1 MRLIIFILS
10 LLISQGGI
18 SKQKLDSLL
27 IELEATMDNH
37 RIYDLQKEKRIKI
50 LLEKSNQTSDLKKL
64 YKLYNEI
71 YEAYEF
77 YNFDNAL
84 KYIEEIIQ
92 IAERLGN
99 NLLLN
104 QAKIKM
110 GELLSSSGRFKESFD
125 VLNDID
131 RNALSDSL
139 IKNYFIAHKKTYSGL
154 VYNTA
159 VKNNKLNYS
168 QLYAAYE
175 DSLYTLLKPNTEEV
189 LKLRERRFRDSHNI
203 KKALEINT
211 QRLENVFIGSRD
223 YALITFERSLIYELN
238 GEFEKQK
245 ECLILSAISDIQA
258 SVKDNASMGILAMIL
273 FVEGDVDRA
282 HRYIN
287 FSYND
292 AKFYSSQI
300 RFVYIANIM
309 PIISKAYEQKNA
321 KQKNKLQNSL
331 LFISILA
338 SLLLIAV
345 FYILKQIKNV
355 SVTRNKLR
363 KANKKLKELNT
374 KLNNSNEDLKKLYLE
389 LSDLDK
395 IKVHYIGNF
404 LNLYSEYIS
413 KLDVYRKLVRKYVNS
428 NQTDALLKLAESKQ
442 FIDEELQIFNKNF
455 DRSFLHI
462 YPNFVTEVNKLLK
475 PEKQIELADKTT
487 LNTELRILALI
498 KLSITNSSRIAKI
511 LRYSVNTIYNYRAA
525 INKSSIDKENFEK
538 MIKTI

>member
-27 IELEATMDNH
+27 IELEATMENH
-37 RIYDLQKEKRIKI
+37 SIYDLQKEKRIKI

-64 YKLYNEI
+64 YQLYNEI

-84 KYIEEIIQ
+84 KYIEENIQ
-92 IAERLGN
+92 IAERLDD

-110 GELLSSSGRFKESFD
+110 GLLLVGSGRFKESVD
-125 VLNDID
+125 VLKEID
-131 RNALSDSL
+131 RNALSESL
-139 IKNYFIAHKKTYSGL
+139 INNYFIAHKEAFVGL
-154 VYNTA
+154 AYNTV
-159 VKNNKLNYS
+159 VKRSKLNYTE
-168 QLYAAYE
+168 LYKAYQ
-175 DSLYTLLKPNTEEV
+175 DSLYTRLKPNTLESLR
-189 LKLRERRFRDSHNI
+189 LKEKQYRDSHNI
-203 KKALEINT
+203 AEALEINK
-211 QRLENVFIGSRD
+211 QRLGNIDKGSREF
-223 YALITFERSLIYELN
+223 ALVTFERSLLYEWN

-245 ECLILSAISDIQA
+245 EYLILSAISDIQA

-273 FVEGDVDRA
+273 FAEGDVDRA

-287 FSYND
+287 FSYDD

-300 RFVYIANIM
+300 RFVNIAKSM
-309 PIISKAYEQKNA
+309 PLITKSYEQKNA

-338 SLLLIAV
+338 SLLLIAI

-363 KANKKLKELNT
+363 KANKKLKEFNT

-389 LSDLDK
+389 LSEVDK

-475 PEKQIELADKTT
+475 PERQIELADKTT

-525 INKSSIDKENFEK
+525 INKSAIDKENFEK

>member
-1 MRLIIFILS
+1 MRLSIFILS
-10 LLISQGGI
+10 FIISYGSI
-18 SKQKLDSLL
+18 SKPNIDSLL

-84 KYIEEIIQ
+84 KYIEENIQ
-92 IAERLGN
+92 IAERLN
-99 NLLLN
+99 DNLLVN

-223 YALITFERSLIYELN
+223 YALITFERSLLYEWI

-245 ECLILSAISDIQA
+245 EYLILSAISDIQA

-345 FYILKQIKNV
+345 FYILKQIKNI

-389 LSDLDK
+389 LSDVDK

>member
-1 MRLIIFILS
+1 LRLIIFILS

-27 IELEATMDNH
+27 IELEATMENH
-37 RIYDLQKEKRIKI
+37 SIYDLQKEKRIKI

-84 KYIEEIIQ
+84 KYIEENIQ
-92 IAERLGN
+92 IAERLDD

-110 GELLSSSGRFKESFD
+110 GLLLVGSGRFKESVD
-125 VLNDID
+125 VLKEID
-131 RNALSDSL
+131 RNALSESL
-139 IKNYFIAHKKTYSGL
+139 INNYFIAHKEAFVGL
-154 VYNTA
+154 AYNTV
-159 VKNNKLNYS
+159 VKRSKLNYTE
-168 QLYAAYE
+168 LYKAYQ
-175 DSLYTLLKPNTEEV
+175 DSLYTRLKPNTLESLR
-189 LKLRERRFRDSHNI
+189 LKEKQYRDSHNI
-203 KKALEINT
+203 AEALEINT
-211 QRLENVFIGSRD
+211 QRLENIDKGSREF
-223 YALITFERSLIYELN
+223 ALVTFERSLLYEWN

-245 ECLILSAISDIQA
+245 EYLILSAISDIQA

-273 FVEGDVDRA
+273 FAEGDVDRA

-287 FSYND
+287 FSYDD

-300 RFVYIANIM
+300 RFVNIAKSM
-309 PIISKAYEQKNA
+309 PLITKSYEQKNA

-338 SLLLIAV
+338 SLLLIAI

-363 KANKKLKELNT
+363 KANKKLKEFNT

-389 LSDLDK
+389 LSEVDK

-525 INKSSIDKENFEK
+525 INKSAIDKENFEK

>member
-1 MRLIIFILS
+1 LRLIIFILS

-84 KYIEEIIQ
+84 KYIEENIQ
-92 IAERLGN
+92 IAERLN
-99 NLLLN
+99 DNLLVN

-223 YALITFERSLIYELN
+223 YALITFERSLLYEWI

-245 ECLILSAISDIQA
+245 EYLILSAISDIQA

-345 FYILKQIKNV
+345 FYILKQIKNI

-389 LSDLDK
+389 LSDVDK

>member
-50 LLEKSNQTSDLKKL
+50 LLEKSNKTSDLKKV

-110 GELLSSSGRFKESFD
+110 GELLSSSGRFKESAD

-223 YALITFERSLIYELN
+223 YALITFERSLLYEWI

-245 ECLILSAISDIQA
+245 EYLILSAISDIQA

-345 FYILKQIKNV
+345 FYILKQIKNI

-389 LSDLDK
+389 LSDVDK

-428 NQTDALLKLAESKQ
+428 NQTDALLKLAESKK
-442 FIDEELQIFNKNF
+442 FEDEELQIFNKNF

>member
-1 MRLIIFILS
+1 LRLIIFILS

-27 IELEATMDNH
+27 IELEATMENH
-37 RIYDLQKEKRIKI
+37 SIYDLQKEKRIKI

-84 KYIEEIIQ
+84 KYIEENIQ
-92 IAERLGN
+92 IAERLDD

-110 GELLSSSGRFKESFD
+110 GLLLVGSGRFKESVD
-125 VLNDID
+125 VLKEID
-131 RNALSDSL
+131 RNALSESL
-139 IKNYFIAHKKTYSGL
+139 INNYFIAHKEAFVGL
-154 VYNTA
+154 AYNTV
-159 VKNNKLNYS
+159 VKRSKLNYTE
-168 QLYAAYE
+168 LYKAYQ
-175 DSLYTLLKPNTEEV
+175 DSLYTRLKPNTLESLR
-189 LKLRERRFRDSHNI
+189 LKEKQYRDSHNI
-203 KKALEINT
+203 AEALEINK
-211 QRLENVFIGSRD
+211 QRLGNIDKGSREF
-223 YALITFERSLIYELN
+223 ALVTFERSLLYEWN

-245 ECLILSAISDIQA
+245 EYLILSAISDIQA

-273 FVEGDVDRA
+273 FAEGDVDRA

-287 FSYND
+287 FSYDD

-300 RFVYIANIM
+300 RFVNIAKSM
-309 PIISKAYEQKNA
+309 PLITKSYEQKNA

-338 SLLLIAV
+338 SLLLIAI

-363 KANKKLKELNT
+363 KANKKLKEFNT

-389 LSDLDK
+389 LSEVDK

-525 INKSSIDKENFEK
+525 INKSAIDKENFEK

>member
-27 IELEATMDNH
+27 IELEATMENH
-37 RIYDLQKEKRIKI
+37 SIYDLQKEKRIKI

-84 KYIEEIIQ
+84 KYIEENIQ
-92 IAERLGN
+92 IAERLDD

-110 GELLSSSGRFKESFD
+110 GLLLVGSGRFKESVD
-125 VLNDID
+125 VLKEID
-131 RNALSDSL
+131 RNALSESL
-139 IKNYFIAHKKTYSGL
+139 INNYFIAHKEAFVGL
-154 VYNTA
+154 AYNTV
-159 VKNNKLNYS
+159 VKRSKLNYTE
-168 QLYAAYE
+168 LYKAYQ
-175 DSLYTLLKPNTEEV
+175 DSLYTRLKPNTLESLR
-189 LKLRERRFRDSHNI
+189 LKEKQYRDSHNI
-203 KKALEINT
+203 AEALEINK
-211 QRLENVFIGSRD
+211 QRLGNIDKGSREF
-223 YALITFERSLIYELN
+223 ALVTFERSLLYEWN

-245 ECLILSAISDIQA
+245 EYLILSAISDIQA

-273 FVEGDVDRA
+273 FAEGDVDRA

-287 FSYND
+287 FSYDD

-300 RFVYIANIM
+300 RFVNIAKSM
-309 PIISKAYEQKNA
+309 PLITKSYEQKNA

-338 SLLLIAV
+338 SLLLIAI

-363 KANKKLKELNT
+363 KANKKLKEFNT

-389 LSDLDK
+389 LSEVDK

-475 PEKQIELADKTT
+475 PERQIELADKTT

-525 INKSSIDKENFEK
+525 INKSAIDKENFEK

>member
-18 SKQKLDSLL
+18 CKQNLDSLL

-50 LLEKSNQTSDLKKL
+50 LLEKSNKTSDLRKV

-84 KYIEEIIQ
+84 KYIEENIQ
-92 IAERLGN
+92 IAERLN
-99 NLLLN
+99 DNLLVN

-110 GELLSSSGRFKESFD
+110 GQLLVGSGRFKESVD
-125 VLNDID
+125 VLKEID
-131 RNALSDSL
+131 RNALSESL
-139 IKNYFIAHKKTYSGL
+139 INNYFIAHKEAFVGL
-154 VYNTA
+154 AYNTV
-159 VKNNKLNYS
+159 VKRSKLNYTE
-168 QLYAAYE
+168 LYTAYQ
-175 DSLYTLLKPNTEEV
+175 DSLYTRLKPNTQESLR
-189 LKLRERRFRDSHNI
+189 LKEKQYRDSHNI
-203 KKALEINT
+203 AEALEINT
-211 QRLENVFIGSRD
+211 QRLENIDKGSREF
-223 YALITFERSLIYELN
+223 ALVTFERSLLYEWN
-238 GEFEKQK
+238 GEFAKQK
-245 ECLILSAISDIQA
+245 EYLILSAISDIQA
-258 SVKDNASMGILAMIL
+258 AVKDNASMGILAMIL
-273 FVEGDVDRA
+273 FAEGDVDRA

-287 FSYND
+287 FSYDD

-300 RFVYIANIM
+300 RFVYIAKSM
-309 PIISKAYEQKNA
+309 PLITKAYEQKNA

-338 SLLLIAV
+338 SLLLVAV

-363 KANKKLKELNT
+363 KANKKLKEFNT

-389 LSDLDK
+389 LSEVDK

>member
-1 MRLIIFILS
+1 
-10 LLISQGGI
+10 
-18 SKQKLDSLL
+18 
-27 IELEATMDNH
+27 
-37 RIYDLQKEKRIKI
+37 
-50 LLEKSNQTSDLKKL
+50 
-64 YKLYNEI
+64 
-71 YEAYEF
+71 
-77 YNFDNAL
+77 
-84 KYIEEIIQ
+84 
-92 IAERLGN
+92 
-99 NLLLN
+99 
-104 QAKIKM
+104 M
-110 GELLSSSGRFKESFD
+110 GELLSSSGRFKESAD

-223 YALITFERSLIYELN
+223 YALITFERSLLYEWI

-245 ECLILSAISDIQA
+245 EYLILSAISDIQA

-345 FYILKQIKNV
+345 FYILKQIKNI

-389 LSDLDK
+389 LSDVDK

>member
-10 LLISQGGI
+10 FIISQGGI
-18 SKQKLDSLL
+18 CKQNLDSLL
-27 IELEATMDNH
+27 IELEANMDNH
-37 RIYDLQKEKRIKI
+37 TIYDLQKENRIKI
-50 LLEKSNQTSDLKKL
+50 LLEKSNKTDDLREV

-71 YEAYEF
+71 FEEYEF

-84 KYIEEIIQ
+84 KYIEENIQ
-92 IAERLGN
+92 IAESLNN

-110 GELLSSSGRFKESFD
+110 GQLLVGSGRFKESLD
-125 VLNDID
+125 VLKEID
-131 RNALSDSL
+131 RNALSESL
-139 IKNYFIAHKKTYSGL
+139 INNYFIAHKDAFVGL
-154 VYNTA
+154 AYNTV
-159 VKNNKLNYS
+159 VKRSKLNYS
-168 QLYAAYE
+168 QLYTTYQ
-175 DSLYTLLKPNTEEV
+175 DSLYTRLKPNTEEALR
-189 LKLRERRFRDSHNI
+189 LKEKQYRDSHNI
-203 KKALEINT
+203 VRALDINT
-211 QRLENVFIGSRD
+211 QRLANVDEGSRKF
-223 YALITFERSLIYELN
+223 ALIAFERSLLFEQN

-245 ECLILSAISDIQA
+245 KYLILSAISDIQA

-273 FVEGDVDRA
+273 FAEGSVDSA

-300 RFVYIANIM
+300 RFIYIANSM
-309 PIISKAYEQKNA
+309 PLITKAYEQKNS
-321 KQKNKLQNSL
+321 KQKSKLQNSL
-331 LFISILA
+331 IFISILA
-338 SLLLIAV
+338 SLLLVAV
-345 FYILKQIKNV
+345 FFILKQIKNV
-355 SVTRNKLR
+355 SNTRNELR
-363 KANKKLKELNT
+363 KANEKLKEFNA

-389 LSDLDK
+389 LSEVDK
-395 IKVHYIGNF
+395 IKVHYIGTF

-413 KLDVYRKLVRKYVNS
+413 KLNVYRKLIRKYVNA
-428 NQTDALLKLAESKQ
+428 NQTNALLKLAESKQ
-442 FIDEELQIFNKNF
+442 FVDEELQIFNNNF

-475 PEKQIELADKTT
+475 PEKQIEQLDKTT

-525 INKSSIDKENFEK
+525 INKSAIDKENFEK
-538 MIKTI
+538 MIKAI

>member
-18 SKQKLDSLL
+18 SKPKLDSLL
-27 IELEATMDNH
+27 IELEATMENH
-37 RIYDLQKEKRIKI
+37 SIYDLQKEKRIKI

-84 KYIEEIIQ
+84 KYIEENIQ
-92 IAERLGN
+92 IAERLDD

-110 GELLSSSGRFKESFD
+110 GLLLVGSGRFKESVD
-125 VLNDID
+125 VLKEID
-131 RNALSDSL
+131 RNALSESL
-139 IKNYFIAHKKTYSGL
+139 INNYFIAHKEAFVGL
-154 VYNTA
+154 AYNTV
-159 VKNNKLNYS
+159 VKRSKLNYTE
-168 QLYAAYE
+168 LYKAYQ
-175 DSLYTLLKPNTEEV
+175 DSLYTRLKPNTLESLR
-189 LKLRERRFRDSHNI
+189 LKEKQYRDSHNI
-203 KKALEINT
+203 AEALEINK
-211 QRLENVFIGSRD
+211 QRLGNIDKGSREF
-223 YALITFERSLIYELN
+223 ALVTFERSLLYEWN

-245 ECLILSAISDIQA
+245 EYLILSAISDIQA

-273 FVEGDVDRA
+273 FAEGDVDRA

-287 FSYND
+287 FSYDD

-300 RFVYIANIM
+300 RFVNIAKSM
-309 PIISKAYEQKNA
+309 PLITKSYEQKNA

-363 KANKKLKELNT
+363 KANKKLKEFNT

-389 LSDLDK
+389 LSEVDK

>member
-1 MRLIIFILS
+1 MRLSIFILS
-10 LLISQGGI
+10 FIISYGSI
-18 SKQKLDSLL
+18 SKPNIDSLL
-27 IELEATMDNH
+27 AELERNIENQN
-37 RIYDLQKEKRIKI
+37 IYDSQKEKRIKI
-50 LLEKSNQTSDLKKL
+50 LNENSKKIENLEEVYQ
-64 YKLYNEI
+64 LYNEI
-71 YEAYEF
+71 YEEYEF
-77 YNFDNAL
+77 YNFDSAL

-110 GELLSSSGRFKESFD
+110 GELLSSSGRFKESAD

-131 RNALSDSL
+131 RNALSHSL

-258 SVKDNASMGILAMIL
+258 SVKDNASMGMLAMIL
-273 FVEGDVDRA
+273 FAEGDVDRA

-300 RFVYIANIM
+300 RFVYIANRM

-321 KQKNKLQNSL
+321 KQKSKLQRAL
-331 LFISILA
+331 IFISILT
-338 SLLLIAV
+338 SLLLIAI
-345 FYILKQIKNV
+345 YLIRKQVKNV
-355 SVTRNKLR
+355 SIARNKLR
-363 KANKKLKELNT
+363 EANDKLNDFNYKLNKSNKNLKE
-374 KLNNSNEDLKKLYLE
+374 LYLE
-389 LSDLDK
+389 LSEVDK
-395 IKVHYIGNF
+395 IKVHYIGTF
-404 LNLYSEYIS
+404 LNLYSEYID
-413 KLDVYRKLVRKYVNS
+413 KLDVYRKVVRKHLSTNRVK
-428 NQTDALLKLAESKQ
+428 TLLKLSESKKI
-442 FIDEELQIFNKNF
+442 IDTELEVFNKNF

-462 YPNFVTEVNKLLK
+462 YPNFVSDVNVLLK
-475 PEKQIELADKTT
+475 PEKQIEQTDKET
-487 LNTELRILALI
+487 LNTELRILALL
-498 KLSITNSSRIAKI
+498 KLGITSSSRIAKI

-525 INKSSIDKENFEK
+525 IKKAAQDKENFEK
-538 MIKTI
+538 ELIGD

>member
-27 IELEATMDNH
+27 IELEATMENH
-37 RIYDLQKEKRIKI
+37 SIYDLQKEKRIKI
-50 LLEKSNQTSDLKKL
+50 LLEKSNQTSDLKNL

-84 KYIEEIIQ
+84 KYIEENIQ
-92 IAERLGN
+92 IAERLDD

-110 GELLSSSGRFKESFD
+110 GLLLVGSGRFKESVD
-125 VLNDID
+125 VLKEID
-131 RNALSDSL
+131 RNALSESL
-139 IKNYFIAHKKTYSGL
+139 INNYFIAHKEAFVGL
-154 VYNTA
+154 AYNTV
-159 VKNNKLNYS
+159 VKRSKLNYTE
-168 QLYAAYE
+168 LYKAYQ
-175 DSLYTLLKPNTEEV
+175 DSLYTRLKPNTLESLR
-189 LKLRERRFRDSHNI
+189 LKEKQYRDSHNI
-203 KKALEINT
+203 AEALEINK
-211 QRLENVFIGSRD
+211 QRLGNIDKGSREF
-223 YALITFERSLIYELN
+223 ALVTFERSLLYEWN

-245 ECLILSAISDIQA
+245 EYLILSAISDIQA

-273 FVEGDVDRA
+273 FAEGDVDRA

-287 FSYND
+287 FSYDD

-300 RFVYIANIM
+300 RFVNIAKSM
-309 PIISKAYEQKNA
+309 PLITKSYEQKNA

-338 SLLLIAV
+338 SLLLIAI

-363 KANKKLKELNT
+363 KANKKLKEFNT

-389 LSDLDK
+389 LSEVDK

>member
-10 LLISQGGI
+10 FIISQSGI
-18 SKQKLDSLL
+18 CKQNLDSLL
-27 IELEATMDNH
+27 VELEANMDKH
-37 RIYDLQKEKRIKI
+37 TIYDLQKENRIKI
-50 LLEKSNQTSDLKKL
+50 LLEKSNKTDDLREV

-71 YEAYEF
+71 YEEYEF

-84 KYIEEIIQ
+84 KYIEENIQ
-92 IAERLGN
+92 IAESLNN

-110 GELLSSSGRFKESFD
+110 GQLLVGSGRFKESLD
-125 VLNDID
+125 VLKEID
-131 RNALSDSL
+131 RSALSESL
-139 IKNYFIAHKKTYSGL
+139 INNYFIAHKEAFVGL
-154 VYNTA
+154 ANNTV
-159 VKNNKLNYS
+159 VKRSKLNYS
-168 QLYAAYE
+168 QLYSTYQ
-175 DSLYTLLKPNTEEV
+175 DSLYTRLRPYTEEALR
-189 LKLRERRFRDSHNI
+189 LKEKQYRDSHNI
-203 KKALEINT
+203 VRALEINT
-211 QRLENVFIGSRD
+211 QRLGNVDEGSRGF
-223 YALITFERSLIYELN
+223 ALVAFERSLLYEWN
-238 GEFEKQK
+238 GEFAKQK
-245 ECLILSAISDIQA
+245 KYLILSAISDIQA

-273 FVEGDVDRA
+273 FAEGNVDKA

-300 RFVYIANIM
+300 RFIYIANSM
-309 PIISKAYEQKNA
+309 PLITKAYEQKNE
-321 KQKNKLQNSL
+321 KQKSKLQNSL

-338 SLLLIAV
+338 SLLLLAV
-345 FYILKQIKNV
+345 FFILKQIKNV
-355 SVTRNKLR
+355 SITRNELR
-363 KANKKLKELNT
+363 KANEKLKEFNA

-389 LSDLDK
+389 LSEVDK
-395 IKVHYIGNF
+395 IKVHYIGTF

-413 KLDVYRKLVRKYVNS
+413 KLDVYRKLIRKYVNS
-428 NQTDALLKLAESKQ
+428 NQTNALLKLAESKQ
-442 FIDEELQIFNKNF
+442 FVDEELQIFNNNF

-475 PEKQIELADKTT
+475 PEKQIEQSDRTT

>member
-1 MRLIIFILS
+1 
-10 LLISQGGI
+10 
-18 SKQKLDSLL
+18 LL
-27 IELEATMDNH
+27 IELEATMENH
-37 RIYDLQKEKRIKI
+37 SIYDLQKEKRIKI

-84 KYIEEIIQ
+84 KYIEENIQ
-92 IAERLGN
+92 IAERLDD

-110 GELLSSSGRFKESFD
+110 GLLLVGSGRFKESVD
-125 VLNDID
+125 VLKEID
-131 RNALSDSL
+131 RNALSESL
-139 IKNYFIAHKKTYSGL
+139 INNYFIAHKEAFVGL
-154 VYNTA
+154 AYNTV
-159 VKNNKLNYS
+159 VKRSKLNYTE
-168 QLYAAYE
+168 LYKAYQ
-175 DSLYTLLKPNTEEV
+175 DSLYTRLKPNTLESLR
-189 LKLRERRFRDSHNI
+189 LKEKQYRDSHNI
-203 KKALEINT
+203 AEALEINK
-211 QRLENVFIGSRD
+211 QRLGNIDKGSREF
-223 YALITFERSLIYELN
+223 ALVTFERSLLYEWN

-245 ECLILSAISDIQA
+245 EYLILSAISDIQA

-273 FVEGDVDRA
+273 FAEGDVDRA

-287 FSYND
+287 FSYDD

-300 RFVYIANIM
+300 RFVNIAKSM
-309 PIISKAYEQKNA
+309 PLITKSYEQKNA

-338 SLLLIAV
+338 SLLLIAI

-363 KANKKLKELNT
+363 KANKKLKEFNT

-389 LSDLDK
+389 LSEVDK

-525 INKSSIDKENFEK
+525 INKSAIDKENFEK

>member
-1 MRLIIFILS
+1 
-10 LLISQGGI
+10 
-18 SKQKLDSLL
+18 
-27 IELEATMDNH
+27 
-37 RIYDLQKEKRIKI
+37 
-50 LLEKSNQTSDLKKL
+50 
-64 YKLYNEI
+64 
-71 YEAYEF
+71 
-77 YNFDNAL
+77 
-84 KYIEEIIQ
+84 
-92 IAERLGN
+92 
-99 NLLLN
+99 
-104 QAKIKM
+104 
-110 GELLSSSGRFKESFD
+110 
-125 VLNDID
+125 
-131 RNALSDSL
+131 
-139 IKNYFIAHKKTYSGL
+139 
-154 VYNTA
+154 
-159 VKNNKLNYS
+159 
-168 QLYAAYE
+168 
-175 DSLYTLLKPNTEEV
+175 
-189 LKLRERRFRDSHNI
+189 
-203 KKALEINT
+203 
-211 QRLENVFIGSRD
+211 
-223 YALITFERSLIYELN
+223 
-238 GEFEKQK
+238 
-245 ECLILSAISDIQA
+245 
-258 SVKDNASMGILAMIL
+258 
-273 FVEGDVDRA
+273 
-282 HRYIN
+282 
-287 FSYND
+287 
-292 AKFYSSQI
+292 
-300 RFVYIANIM
+300 M

-345 FYILKQIKNV
+345 FYILKQIKNI

-363 KANKKLKELNT
+363 NANKKLKELNT

-389 LSDLDK
+389 LSEVDK

>member
-27 IELEATMDNH
+27 IELEATMENH
-37 RIYDLQKEKRIKI
+37 SIYDLQKEKRIKI
-50 LLEKSNQTSDLKKL
+50 LLEKSNKTSDLRKV

-84 KYIEEIIQ
+84 KYIEENIQ
-92 IAERLGN
+92 IAERLDD

-110 GELLSSSGRFKESFD
+110 GLLLVGSGRFKESVD
-125 VLNDID
+125 VLKEID
-131 RNALSDSL
+131 RNALSESL
-139 IKNYFIAHKKTYSGL
+139 INNYFIAHKEAFVGL
-154 VYNTA
+154 AYNTV
-159 VKNNKLNYS
+159 VKRSKLNYTE
-168 QLYAAYE
+168 LYKAYQ
-175 DSLYTLLKPNTEEV
+175 DSLYTRLKPNTLESLR
-189 LKLRERRFRDSHNI
+189 LKEKQYRDSHNI
-203 KKALEINT
+203 AEALEINK
-211 QRLENVFIGSRD
+211 QRLGNIDKGSREF
-223 YALITFERSLIYELN
+223 ALVTFERSLLYEWN

-245 ECLILSAISDIQA
+245 EYLILSAISDIQA

-273 FVEGDVDRA
+273 FAEGDVDRA

-287 FSYND
+287 FSYDD

-300 RFVYIANIM
+300 RFVNIAKSM
-309 PIISKAYEQKNA
+309 PLITKSYEQKNA

-338 SLLLIAV
+338 SLLLIAI

-363 KANKKLKELNT
+363 KANKKLKEFNT

-389 LSDLDK
+389 LSEVDK

-475 PEKQIELADKTT
+475 PERQIELADKTT

-525 INKSSIDKENFEK
+525 INKSAIDKENFEK

>member
-27 IELEATMDNH
+27 IELEATMENH
-37 RIYDLQKEKRIKI
+37 SIYDLQKEKRIKI

-84 KYIEEIIQ
+84 KYIEENIQ
-92 IAERLGN
+92 IAERLDD

-110 GELLSSSGRFKESFD
+110 GLLLVGSGRFKESVD
-125 VLNDID
+125 VLKEID
-131 RNALSDSL
+131 RNALSESL
-139 IKNYFIAHKKTYSGL
+139 INNYFIAHKEAFVGL
-154 VYNTA
+154 AYNTV
-159 VKNNKLNYS
+159 VKRSKLNYTE
-168 QLYAAYE
+168 LYKAYQ
-175 DSLYTLLKPNTEEV
+175 DSLYTRLKPNTLESLR
-189 LKLRERRFRDSHNI
+189 LKEKQYRDSHNI
-203 KKALEINT
+203 AEALEINT
-211 QRLENVFIGSRD
+211 QRLENIDKGSREF
-223 YALITFERSLIYELN
+223 ALVTFERSLLYEWN
-238 GEFEKQK
+238 GEFAKQK
-245 ECLILSAISDIQA
+245 EYLILSAISDIQA
-258 SVKDNASMGILAMIL
+258 AVKDNASMGILAMIL
-273 FVEGDVDRA
+273 FAEGDVDRA

-287 FSYND
+287 FSYDD

-300 RFVYIANIM
+300 RFVNIAKSM
-309 PIISKAYEQKNA
+309 PLITKSYEQKNA

-338 SLLLIAV
+338 SLLLIAI

-363 KANKKLKELNT
+363 KANKKLKEFNT

-389 LSDLDK
+389 LSEVDK

-525 INKSSIDKENFEK
+525 INKSAIDKENFEK

>member
-27 IELEATMDNH
+27 IELEATMENH
-37 RIYDLQKEKRIKI
+37 SIYDLQKEKRIKI

-84 KYIEEIIQ
+84 KYIEENIQ
-92 IAERLGN
+92 IAERLDD

-110 GELLSSSGRFKESFD
+110 GLLLVGSGRFKESVD
-125 VLNDID
+125 VLKEID
-131 RNALSDSL
+131 RNALSESL
-139 IKNYFIAHKKTYSGL
+139 INNYFIAHKEAFVGL
-154 VYNTA
+154 AYNTV
-159 VKNNKLNYS
+159 VKRSKLNYTE
-168 QLYAAYE
+168 LYKAYQ
-175 DSLYTLLKPNTEEV
+175 DSLYTRLKPNTLESLR
-189 LKLRERRFRDSHNI
+189 LKEKQYRDSHNI
-203 KKALEINT
+203 AEALEINK
-211 QRLENVFIGSRD
+211 QRLGNIDKGSREF
-223 YALITFERSLIYELN
+223 ALVTFERSLLYEWN

-245 ECLILSAISDIQA
+245 EYLILSAISDIQA

-273 FVEGDVDRA
+273 FAEGDVDRA

-287 FSYND
+287 FSYDD

-300 RFVYIANIM
+300 RFVNIAKSM
-309 PIISKAYEQKNA
+309 PLITKSYEQKNA

-338 SLLLIAV
+338 SLLLIAI

-363 KANKKLKELNT
+363 KANKKLKEFNT

-389 LSDLDK
+389 LSEVDK

-475 PEKQIELADKTT
+475 PERQIELADKTT

>member
-27 IELEATMDNH
+27 IELEATMENH
-37 RIYDLQKEKRIKI
+37 SIYDLQKEKRIKI

-84 KYIEEIIQ
+84 KYIEENIQ
-92 IAERLGN
+92 IAERLDD

-110 GELLSSSGRFKESFD
+110 GLLLVGSGRFKESVD
-125 VLNDID
+125 VLKEID
-131 RNALSDSL
+131 RNALSESL
-139 IKNYFIAHKKTYSGL
+139 INNYFIAHKEAFVGL
-154 VYNTA
+154 AYNTV
-159 VKNNKLNYS
+159 VKRSKLNYTE
-168 QLYAAYE
+168 LYQAYQ
-175 DSLYTLLKPNTEEV
+175 DSLYTRLKPNTLESLR
-189 LKLRERRFRDSHNI
+189 LKEKQYRDSHNI
-203 KKALEINT
+203 AEALEINK
-211 QRLENVFIGSRD
+211 QRLGNIDKGSREF
-223 YALITFERSLIYELN
+223 ALVTFERSLLYEWN

-245 ECLILSAISDIQA
+245 EYLILSAISDIQA

-273 FVEGDVDRA
+273 FAEGDVDRA

-287 FSYND
+287 FSYDD

-300 RFVYIANIM
+300 RFVNIAKSM
-309 PIISKAYEQKNA
+309 PLITKSYEQKNA

-338 SLLLIAV
+338 SLLLIAI

-363 KANKKLKELNT
+363 KANKKLKEFNT

-389 LSDLDK
+389 LSEVDK

-475 PEKQIELADKTT
+475 PERQIELADKTT

-525 INKSSIDKENFEK
+525 INKSAIDKENFEK

>member
-10 LLISQGGI
+10 FIISQSGI
-18 SKQKLDSLL
+18 CKQNLDSLL
-27 IELEATMDNH
+27 VELEANMDKH
-37 RIYDLQKEKRIKI
+37 TIYDLQKENRIKI
-50 LLEKSNQTSDLKKL
+50 LLEKSNKTDDLREV

-71 YEAYEF
+71 YEEYEF

-84 KYIEEIIQ
+84 KYIEENIQ
-92 IAERLGN
+92 IAESLNN

-110 GELLSSSGRFKESFD
+110 GQLLVGSGRFKESLD
-125 VLNDID
+125 VLKEID
-131 RNALSDSL
+131 RNALSESL
-139 IKNYFIAHKKTYSGL
+139 INNYFIAHKDAFVGL
-154 VYNTA
+154 AYNTV
-159 VKNNKLNYS
+159 VKRSKLNYS
-168 QLYAAYE
+168 QLYTTYQ
-175 DSLYTLLKPNTEEV
+175 DSLYTRLKPNTEEALR
-189 LKLRERRFRDSHNI
+189 LKEKQYRDSHNI
-203 KKALEINT
+203 VRALDINT
-211 QRLENVFIGSRD
+211 QRLANVDEGSREF
-223 YALITFERSLIYELN
+223 ALIAFERSLLFEQN

-245 ECLILSAISDIQA
+245 KYLILSAISDIQA

-273 FVEGDVDRA
+273 FAEGSVDSA

-300 RFVYIANIM
+300 RFIYIANSM
-309 PIISKAYEQKNA
+309 PLITKAYEQKNS
-321 KQKNKLQNSL
+321 KQKSKLQNSL
-331 LFISILA
+331 IFISILA
-338 SLLLIAV
+338 SLLLVAV
-345 FYILKQIKNV
+345 FFILKQIKNV
-355 SVTRNKLR
+355 SNTRNELR
-363 KANKKLKELNT
+363 KANEKLKEFNA

-389 LSDLDK
+389 LSEVDK
-395 IKVHYIGNF
+395 IKVHYIGTF

-413 KLDVYRKLVRKYVNS
+413 KLNVYRKLIRKYVNA
-428 NQTDALLKLAESKQ
+428 NQTNALLKLAESKQ
-442 FIDEELQIFNKNF
+442 FVDEELQIFNNNF

-475 PEKQIELADKTT
+475 PEKQIEQLDKTT

-538 MIKTI
+538 MIKAI

>member
-27 IELEATMDNH
+27 IELEATMENH
-37 RIYDLQKEKRIKI
+37 SIYDLQKEKRIKI

-84 KYIEEIIQ
+84 KYIEENIQ
-92 IAERLGN
+92 IAERLDD

-110 GELLSSSGRFKESFD
+110 GLLLVGSGRFKESVD
-125 VLNDID
+125 VLKEID
-131 RNALSDSL
+131 RNALSESL
-139 IKNYFIAHKKTYSGL
+139 INNYFIAHKEAFVGL
-154 VYNTA
+154 AYNTV
-159 VKNNKLNYS
+159 VKRSKLNYTE
-168 QLYAAYE
+168 LYKAYQ
-175 DSLYTLLKPNTEEV
+175 DSLYTRLKPNTLESLR
-189 LKLRERRFRDSHNI
+189 LKEKQYRDSHNI
-203 KKALEINT
+203 AEALEINK
-211 QRLENVFIGSRD
+211 QRLGNIDKGSREF
-223 YALITFERSLIYELN
+223 ALVTFERSLLYEWN

-245 ECLILSAISDIQA
+245 EYLILSAISDIQA

-273 FVEGDVDRA
+273 FAEGDVDRA

-287 FSYND
+287 FSYDD

-300 RFVYIANIM
+300 RFVNIAKSM
-309 PIISKAYEQKNA
+309 PLITKSYEQKNA

-338 SLLLIAV
+338 SLLLIAI

-363 KANKKLKELNT
+363 KANKKLKEFNT

-389 LSDLDK
+389 LSEVDK

-525 INKSSIDKENFEK
+525 INKSAIDKENFEK

>member
-1 MRLIIFILS
+1 
-10 LLISQGGI
+10 
-18 SKQKLDSLL
+18 
-27 IELEATMDNH
+27 
-37 RIYDLQKEKRIKI
+37 
-50 LLEKSNQTSDLKKL
+50 
-64 YKLYNEI
+64 
-71 YEAYEF
+71 
-77 YNFDNAL
+77 
-84 KYIEEIIQ
+84 
-92 IAERLGN
+92 
-99 NLLLN
+99 
-104 QAKIKM
+104 
-110 GELLSSSGRFKESFD
+110 
-125 VLNDID
+125 
-131 RNALSDSL
+131 
-139 IKNYFIAHKKTYSGL
+139 
-154 VYNTA
+154 
-159 VKNNKLNYS
+159 
-168 QLYAAYE
+168 
-175 DSLYTLLKPNTEEV
+175 
-189 LKLRERRFRDSHNI
+189 
-203 KKALEINT
+203 
-211 QRLENVFIGSRD
+211 
-223 YALITFERSLIYELN
+223 
-238 GEFEKQK
+238 
-245 ECLILSAISDIQA
+245 
-258 SVKDNASMGILAMIL
+258 MGILAMIL
-273 FVEGDVDRA
+273 FAEGDVDRA

-287 FSYND
+287 FSYDD

-300 RFVYIANIM
+300 RFVNIAKSM
-309 PIISKAYEQKNA
+309 PLITKSYEQKNA

-338 SLLLIAV
+338 SLLLIAI

-363 KANKKLKELNT
+363 KANKKLKEFNT

-389 LSDLDK
+389 LSEVDK

-475 PEKQIELADKTT
+475 PERQIELADKTT

-525 INKSSIDKENFEK
+525 INKSAIDKENFEK